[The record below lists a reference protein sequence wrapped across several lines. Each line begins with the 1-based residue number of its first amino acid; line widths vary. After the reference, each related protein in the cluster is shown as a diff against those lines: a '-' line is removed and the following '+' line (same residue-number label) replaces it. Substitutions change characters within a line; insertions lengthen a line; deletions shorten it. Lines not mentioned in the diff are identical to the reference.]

1 MCNVDKLFGFSIN
14 DIIEAQSAN
23 ERLQL
28 TTNLFARFESE
39 LSRIRGEIAHFTSVF
54 KELKSAEEFVTFCQQ
69 NESAL
74 LDLHIDEDKC
84 VAVAGV
90 LHNIRARYDD
100 EPFAV
105 TLDTANLPPE
115 AIAQVRYFTANQDF
129 RLPLGAQ
136 FSKYRED
143 CSQFDAATIYQRPVA
158 FLEYFELTGA
168 SQSDKRADYARNAAK
183 LLIDRGI
190 DAFDLAEHCDNDAVE
205 IRKLLTD
212 TPNIGYGD
220 KKANMFIRD
229 MWSLG
234 VWTGLRNIDKIDVAS
249 DVNTMRVALRTGI
262 VKTAIPLL
270 SSFLDI
276 FGYQYILTDA
286 MYAKAWRRVW
296 EIWKEQNPDTALDSP
311 AFMDFFLYNVIGR
324 TFCNDRLYQYH
335 CTNNPNHTFETGSR
349 SSNCQMCQAETKTE
363 VTLVTE
369 GDETFHVCK
378 GPERHRIP
386 RRRGRLKYCPQCRK
400 KVVHKAELIQRMLP
414 CMSDSDIAR
423 NFNFDYSLDGEPI
436 HRCFFLSV
444 CQPQSPDFIPFD
456 PPKSISIK
464 GRTGW
469 TEAYSDR
476 KRGGGGLSA

>member
-1 MCNVDKLFGFSIN
+1 M
-14 DIIEAQSAN
+14 
-23 ERLQL
+23 
-28 TTNLFARFESE
+28 
-39 LSRIRGEIAHFTSVF
+39 
-54 KELKSAEEFVTFCQQ
+54 KELFENFIRQLQQYPSGKISLIDIRNTIRTINEFFYTTYRDIGTVTALEQNFQYFSDFHKFWKEHHAEI
-69 NESAL
+69 
-74 LDLHIDEDKC
+74 LDFQIAEDKC
-84 VAVAGV
+84 AAVADV
-90 LHNIRARYDD
+90 LHNIRDHYGD

-143 CSQFDAATIYQRPVA
+143 CSQFDAATIYQRPVGL
-158 FLEYFELTGA
+158 LEYFELTGA

-190 DAFDLAEHCDNDAVE
+190 DVFDLAEHCDNDAVK
-205 IRKLLTD
+205 IRRLLTE
-212 TPNIGYGD
+212 TANIGYGD

-234 VWTGLRNIDKIDVAS
+234 VWTGLQNIDKIDVAS
-249 DVNTMRVALRTGI
+249 DVNTMKVALRTGI

-286 MYAKAWRRVW
+286 MCVKAWRRVW
-296 EIWKEQNPDTALDSP
+296 EIWKEQNPNTALDSP

-324 TFCNDRLYQYH
+324 KFCNDRLYQYR
-335 CTNNPNHTFETGSR
+335 CTGNPNHTFETGGR

-363 VTLVTE
+363 VTLAIE
-369 GDETFHVCK
+369 DEKKFYVCN
-378 GPERHRIP
+378 GPERHHIP
-386 RRRGRLKYCPQCRK
+386 KKPGRLKYCPQCRN
-400 KVVHKAELIQRMLP
+400 KVVHKSELIQRMLP
-414 CMSDSDIAR
+414 CMSDSEIAR
-423 NFNFDYSLDGEPI
+423 NFDFAYSLDGKPI
-436 HRCFFLSV
+436 HRCFFV
-444 CQPQSPDFIPFD
+444 YACQPQSPDFIPFD

>member
-1 MCNVDKLFGFSIN
+1 MKKLFENFTR
-14 DIIEAQSAN
+14 Q
-23 ERLQL
+23 LQQY
-28 TTNLFARFESE
+28 AS
-39 LSRIRGEIAHFTSVF
+39 GEISLADVRNVMR
-54 KELKSAEEFVTFCQQ
+54 AINEFFYTTYRDIGTV
-69 NESAL
+69 SAL
-74 LDLHIDEDKC
+74 EQDFQYFSDFHKFWKEHHVEILDFQIMEVKC
-84 VAVAGV
+84 AAVANI
-90 LHNIRARYDD
+90 LHHIRSRYSD
-100 EPFAV
+100 EPFEV

-136 FSKYRED
+136 FIKYRED

-168 SQSDKRADYARNAAK
+168 SQNDKRSDYAKNAAK
-183 LLIDRGI
+183 LLIDLGI
-190 DAFDLAEHCDNDAVE
+190 DAFDLVEHCDNDAVK
-205 IRKLLTD
+205 IRKLLTE

-234 VWTGLRNIDKIDVAS
+234 AWTTLQNIDKIDVAS
-249 DVNTMRVALRTGI
+249 DVNTMKVALRTGI

-276 FGYQYILTDA
+276 FDYQYGLTDA
-286 MYAKAWRRVW
+286 MCVKAWRQVW
-296 EIWKEQNPDTALDSP
+296 KIWEEQNPDTALDSP

-324 TFCNDRLYQYH
+324 KFCNDRLYQYR
-335 CTNNPNHTFETGSR
+335 CIGNPNHTFETGGRSR
-349 SSNCQMCQAETKTE
+349 NCQACQSETKTE

-369 GDETFHVCK
+369 GDEKFYVCK
-378 GPERHRIP
+378 GTEQHRIP
-386 RRRGRLKYCPQCRK
+386 AGRGRLKYCPQCRNK
-400 KVVHKAELIQRMLP
+400 IVHKAEVIQRMLP

-423 NFNFDYSLDGEPI
+423 NFNFGYSLDGEPI
-436 HRCFFLSV
+436 QRCFFVCV

-476 KRGGGGLSA
+476 HRGGGGLSA